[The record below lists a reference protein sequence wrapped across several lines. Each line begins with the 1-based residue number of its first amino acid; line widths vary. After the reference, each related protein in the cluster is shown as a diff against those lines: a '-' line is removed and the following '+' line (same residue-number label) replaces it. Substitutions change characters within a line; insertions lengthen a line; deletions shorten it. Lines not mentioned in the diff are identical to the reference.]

1 MGDLRGEVDRLIR
14 HMEEV
19 IAIQPLDDTQKRA
32 RLTGLRR
39 EYLTILIGIEEAAT
53 HDPALATN
61 SELLRELDK
70 RLSLLRT
77 TVALH
82 KANWPVILSSRD
94 EPAFKAS
101 ADNLSRVNFEFID
114 WIEAHCLSK

>member
-1 MGDLRGEVDRLIR
+1 
-14 HMEEV
+14 MEEV
-19 IAIQPLDDTQKRA
+19 IAIEPLDDTQKRA

-39 EYLTILIGIEEAAT
+39 EYLTMLIGIEEAAS

-61 SELLRELDK
+61 SEMLRELDK

-82 KANWPVILSSRD
+82 KANWPVILSGGD